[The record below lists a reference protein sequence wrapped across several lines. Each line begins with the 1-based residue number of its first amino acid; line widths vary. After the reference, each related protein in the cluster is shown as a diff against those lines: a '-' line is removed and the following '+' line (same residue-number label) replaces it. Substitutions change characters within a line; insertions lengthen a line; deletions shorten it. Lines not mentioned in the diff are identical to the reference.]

1 MKLAEHVD
9 KLRDLIEVAFDKHF
23 ARLGIGKTKQLDIE
37 KLPEE
42 VRPKRLRFEEM
53 LENHIGETGDYE
65 HAREKLIDELTFT
78 LFNRLAA
85 VKVMEAAALFPP
97 VLTKQPEHGDRSF
110 GHKAWLEMNPHMR
123 SEELEGIREYLKT
136 AFDELGETLPLYS
149 KAYPY
154 ALLPDAISLNE
165 IIDAFNAVEKDSQ
178 VGSDIWQSDDVL
190 GWMYESYN
198 NVKKKAHKDSGD
210 KTEYNKVSLQSQV
223 YTPRWV
229 VQFLVE
235 NALGKLYLEL
245 YPDSDIK
252 NRYKIANVGKEPR
265 IDTNEHESKK
275 NISENSCS
283 LVVKKPLHE
292 IKLIDPACGSGNFLL
307 YAFDFFYEL
316 YVDQIDNYGAD
327 YDEKEI
333 PKLIIENNLH
343 GIDLDDRAV
352 QLAQLGLF
360 IKAKKKR
367 RTIGELA
374 FNVVSSDFY
383 LPEYELVKDI
393 FELRINTNGHQLDQN
408 QKELIQDV
416 WSDLQYAYKFGSLIR
431 LDEKVKSRFR
441 KLVDQRDKEQGSL
454 FTNKELGIEPRP
466 VQTNL
471 FTEHDIEREKQ
482 FAATFF
488 TNLKTAV
495 EQYAQAQGST
505 FLTSKTRDA
514 ITFLELLTTEY
525 DVATANPPYTD
536 SADFGPELKEFI
548 EDNYKKPYK
557 FNTNLYATFIKRCY
571 DFTGK
576 AGFVAMLHPL
586 TFMYIKTF
594 EDVRKFML
602 TKTNV
607 NLLAELGLGGVFANS
622 DVQVDAA
629 MYVLEKMESESDGT
643 YFDLKKYKNHTNKP
657 NIFREIYTNYVSD
670 ISDSHVFT
678 LPQSKLKIIKSWPFI
693 YWISDEFREK
703 FKKESVKDLLKN
715 CQGLATANNNRF
727 LRFWWEL
734 SSSDKKI
741 DSDDWVY
748 YAKGGPYKK
757 WSGNLWLMVNWKSDG
772 RDIKNYNDDKG
783 KQKSRPQNEAVYFKE
798 GITYSASGSKGPSYR
813 LLPKGCIFDVGG
825 SSIFPINK
833 YKNNSYILAFFNSP
847 FSKYVIECLNPTV
860 NKQVGDVER
869 VPFAIPDATHE
880 SLIEFLSQRNVSIAT
895 AIRATEL
902 FDGEFESSPL
912 LSLKNGDWKSSV
924 NRSLNRE
931 NHFRAQ
937 ILINEAII
945 NEKIFEVYD
954 LTEHDKAMVLAK
966 EGVSIG
972 GLPVTSEARDA
983 FLAETEATKEF
994 SLDAI
999 REFIEALP
1007 TKEFTAEER
1016 EAIEG
1021 GFLTL
1026 YQGNNTLEE
1035 FCIRHNV
1042 NPINVWYWFK
1052 QSNVIPQQRMHT
1064 LAMDFLADMVR
1075 EILMEDEDG
1084 IIPLVHN
1091 AGEKVLL
1098 DRIEEKF
1105 REKGFSSAQ
1114 YSSFDSV
1121 LGRPI
1126 HEYLNKYFFAELS
1139 DHLKL
1144 FKQLPATPFIWHL
1157 SSGPEQGFDCYIIIY
1172 KWSRDKLMRLRSVYI
1187 EHRERSLVNR
1197 QSDLSGNE
1205 SADAQNKKDRIFR
1218 QLKEIEAFK
1227 AKIDELLAEG
1237 YNPIL
1242 DDGVGKNIAPLQ
1254 KKKMIP
1260 YEVLNAGQLK
1270 KYLNADW

>member
-1 MKLAEHVD
+1 MKLPEQVD
-9 KLRDLIEVAFDKHF
+9 KLRDLIEAAFDKYF
-23 ARLGIGKTKQLDIE
+23 ARLEIGKTRQLDIA
-37 KLPEE
+37 KLASEA
-42 VRPKRLRFEEM
+42 RPRRLRFEEV
-53 LENHIGETGDYE
+53 LESYIEETGDYE

-85 VKVMEAAALFPP
+85 VKVMEAASLFPP
-97 VLTKQPEHGDRSF
+97 VLTRLPEHGDRSF

-149 KAYPY
+149 RDYPY

-198 NVKKKAHKDSGD
+198 NKKKKAHKDSKA

-235 NALGKLYLEL
+235 NSLGKLYLEM
-245 YPDSDIK
+245 YPDSEIK
-252 NRYKIANVGKEPR
+252 RRYKIANAPQTQERKP
-265 IDTNEHESKK
+265 
-275 NISENSCS
+275 
-283 LVVKKPLHE
+283 KPLHE
-292 IKLIDPACGSGNFLL
+292 VKAIDPACGSGNFLL

-316 YVDQIDNYGAD
+316 YIDQIDNYGAD
-327 YDEKEI
+327 YEEKDI

-367 RTIGELA
+367 RTIGELT
-374 FNVVSSDFY
+374 FNVVSSDFF
-383 LPEYELVKDI
+383 LPEYETVEHI
-393 FELRINTNGHQLDQN
+393 FTAGTTLDQS
-408 QKELIQDV
+408 QQELIADI
-416 WSDLQYAYKFGSLIR
+416 WTDLQYAYKFGSLIR
-431 LDEKVKSRFR
+431 LDEKVKA
-441 KLVDQRDKEQGSL
+441 KLKMLEAKQSSAQPEL
-454 FTNKELGIEPRP
+454 FTAMEIAAHK
-466 VQTNL
+466 
-471 FTEHDIEREKQ
+471 D

-488 TNLKTAV
+488 ANLKTAV
-495 EQYAQAQGST
+495 EQYAQAQGNT
-505 FLTSKTRDA
+505 FLTNKTRDA
-514 ITFLELLTTEY
+514 ITFLELITAKY

-536 SADFGPELKEFI
+536 SSDFGPELKKFI
-548 EDNYKKPYK
+548 EANYKKPYK
-557 FNTNLYATFIKRCY
+557 FHTNLYATFIKRCY

-594 EDVRKFML
+594 EGVRKFML

-629 MYVLEKMESESDGT
+629 MYVLEKRESEEDGT

-657 NIFREIYTNYVSD
+657 EIFSRIYDNYISGASDGHIYT
-670 ISDSHVFT
+670 I
-678 LPQSKLKIIKSWPFI
+678 PQSKLKIIKSWPFI

-703 FKKESVKDLLKN
+703 FGLETVGQALSVQRGCESS
-715 CQGLATANNNRF
+715 NNNRF
-727 LRFWWEL
+727 LKFWWEIFNYTVDN
-734 SSSDKKI
+734 STGYFS
-741 DSDDWVY
+741 
-748 YAKGGPYKK
+748 YAKGGPYQK
-757 WSGNLWLMVNWKSDG
+757 WFGNLWLTIDFRPHSKAVIEN
-772 RDIKNYNDDKG
+772 KG
-783 KQKSRPQNEAVYFKE
+783 NLTSEKFYYKE
-798 GITYSASGSKGPSYR
+798 GITSVRSGSKGPSYR
-813 LLPKGCIFDVGG
+813 FLPENCVFDNGGTSIFDGQ
-825 SSIFPINK
+825 
-833 YKNNSYILAFFNSP
+833 YKNILYALSYLNSTLAN
-847 FSKYVIECLNPTV
+847 YVIDCLNPTV
-860 NKQVGDVER
+860 NTQIFDIKR
-869 VPFAIPDATHE
+869 MPFVIPDKLTEDLLTKLSKINVEITKRLTKHSIIE
-880 SLIEFLSQRNVSIAT
+880 LGFEVSPFSLSSKVSDTKKRLKEF
-895 AIRATEL
+895 
-902 FDGEFESSPL
+902 FDY
-912 LSLKNGDWKSSV
+912 
-924 NRSLNRE
+924 E
-931 NHFRAQ
+931 NHLLAQ
-937 ILINEAII
+937 VLVNEVII
-945 NEKIFEVYD
+945 NEKIFEVYE
-954 LTEHDKAMVLAK
+954 LTEHNKAIVLDKEGESIGSLPVLA
-966 EGVSIG
+966 
-972 GLPVTSEARDA
+972 EAREEYLTA
-983 FLAETEATKEF
+983 KNTKSTKSEKENFASLAPFAVEKDF
-994 SLDAI
+994 PLPPSVVDYI
-999 REFIEALP
+999 NKLP
-1007 TKEFTAEER
+1007 TKEFTSEER
-1016 EAIEG
+1016 EAIES
-1021 GFLTL
+1021 GFPFL
-1026 YQGNNTLEE
+1026 YQSNNDLEE
-1035 FCIRHNV
+1035 FCIRHQV

-1052 QSNVIPQQRMHT
+1052 QSNMIPQQRMHT
-1064 LAMDFLADMVR
+1064 LAMEFLADMIR

-1084 IIPLVHN
+1084 IIPLVPN

-1121 LGRPI
+1121 LGCPI

-1139 DHLKL
+1139 NHLKL

-1157 SSGPEQGFDCYIIIY
+1157 SSGPEQGVDCYIIIY

-1197 QSDLSGNE
+1197 QSDLSGVDT
-1205 SADAQNKKDRIFR
+1205 ADAQNEKDRIFR
-1218 QLKEIEAFK
+1218 QLKEIEDFK
-1227 AKIDELLAEG
+1227 KKIDELLAEG